1 MTPVD
6 NQSRG
11 KFRLWR
17 AATVLRAVALD
28 RAFNSSNDIDSLF
41 YKAAVGRGRALRR
54 LRAAFER
61 HGARWTG
68 TPDAPRWSYIN
79 PAFDLWECE
88 TRVVSLG
95 CIWADRTTNALFN
108 RPIWCFAA
116 SEHACL
122 RFFQRSRPGAS
133 LTDALFEAHAN
144 TLGLSTRTLIERKRA
159 GAPFYRLAAG
169 EGAFATDVIVADK
182 KADNGLLQTM
192 FLFGRTWLHWD
203 NLTERQEAQI
213 VPQGAPG
220 DRFSEILWQ
229 PVPDEI
235 LRLVPTYDEL

>member
-17 AATVLRAVALD
+17 AAAALRAVALD

-41 YKAAVGRGRALRR
+41 YKAVVGRGRALRR

-61 HGARWTG
+61 DGARWTG
-68 TPDAPRWSYIN
+68 TPNAPRWSYIN

-116 SEHACL
+116 SEHACG
-122 RFFQRSRPGAS
+122 RFFQRSPPGAS
-133 LTDALFEAHAN
+133 LSDALFEAHAN
-144 TLGLSTRTLIERKRA
+144 VLGLSTSTLVARKRA
-159 GAPFYRLAAG
+159 GAPSNFTPSKNKRNPINYFDKRLG
-169 EGAFATDVIVADK
+169 RNNGSQMIADTSYNTIPSRQTTHHD
-182 KADNGLLQTM
+182 ARGTNLL
-192 FLFGRTWLHWD
+192 
-203 NLTERQEAQI
+203 
-213 VPQGAPG
+213 P
-220 DRFSEILWQ
+220 
-229 PVPDEI
+229 
-235 LRLVPTYDEL
+235 